1 MDVLVPIQTLE
12 NILGCKGNLNRGTII
27 PINVNKHIP
36 ICRFHHIEYYHY
48 YSVDNVI
55 ESIKLLYNPHIYTT
69 LLNSSEFIILV
80 SFDNLLIIT
89 KSLIAE
95 NNYKPTLILKKE
107 GMTNYIFYCEN
118 DNESFYFI
126 FFREFIL
133 LLKIQNNN
141 LYLSYRRI
149 MKPIHHLKRKNKI
162 VLGKQLP
169 ILKSNILLNPVY
181 VRYLHENFVFLML
194 IYTKFLIL

>member
-1 MDVLVPIQTLE
+1 
-12 NILGCKGNLNRGTII
+12 
-27 PINVNKHIP
+27 
-36 ICRFHHIEYYHY
+36 
-48 YSVDNVI
+48 
-55 ESIKLLYNPHIYTT
+55 
-69 LLNSSEFIILV
+69 
-80 SFDNLLIIT
+80 
-89 KSLIAE
+89 
-95 NNYKPTLILKKE
+95 
-107 GMTNYIFYCEN
+107 MTNYIFYCEN

-141 LYLSYRRI
+141 LYVSYRRI
-149 MKPIHHLKRKNKI
+149 MKPIYYLKRKNKI
-162 VLGKQLP
+162 VLGKQLT